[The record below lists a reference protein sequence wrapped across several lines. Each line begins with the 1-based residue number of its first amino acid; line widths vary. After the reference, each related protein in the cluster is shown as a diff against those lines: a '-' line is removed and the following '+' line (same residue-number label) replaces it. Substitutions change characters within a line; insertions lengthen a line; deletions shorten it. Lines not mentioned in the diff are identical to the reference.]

1 VPLHKA
7 TIARETVL
15 TAYPN
20 RRGEDADL
28 PGESNRARTIA
39 QRQLVTL
46 TNDSALIRALQ
57 ELSADNVAVHVV
69 SDMRSLSDELL
80 QHAGAVALIDAS
92 SLDIPVEGAVDAITT
107 QFPDLRLMIAG
118 HSAEQNVLARR
129 IADQS
134 VFRFVHKPASPQR
147 LKLFLDAAAR
157 PADSQRGR
165 TAAEPAFGDSPSLA
179 RIDTAVRGR
188 SPMTLAL
195 VGVAVIAAIAVGAWV
210 MLKDGKP
217 AAPAAATATQAAAPA
232 PTTATSTSPA
242 AMALIRKG
250 DRAFADGRYVALD
263 GSSAAEFYREA
274 LKVEP
279 ENQIARSG
287 FDRSLDYGTR
297 RAEEAVLAGK
307 LNEAAAISEAL
318 RPLTPSSSRLNF
330 LNSQIEK
337 EQARINADASL
348 RAANDARQ
356 GQIRDALAQ
365 MTERMRR
372 NALLDPP
379 THSAVSHFR
388 EAEALSPAD
397 PSVRSARENLVGA
410 LLTAADGELTARRAP
425 AARRLIEAAATL
437 NSSASGLDV
446 MRKRLDEFA
455 EQQQAA
461 AEAEAT
467 RARNAEIAAQAA
479 TAAAAA
485 KPTAPVAVPAAPA
498 VAAPSVVLA
507 TTLKAVR
514 TENPDYPPRAL
525 EQLVS
530 GWVEMEFTVAR
541 DGSVQDIVVTN
552 SEPRRTFDSA
562 AVAAMRRYRYQPVV
576 RNGELVAQRARLR
589 MRFTAQDGR

>member
-1 VPLHKA
+1 VPLQQA

-20 RRGEDADL
+20 RHGEDAEM
-28 PGESNRARTIA
+28 PGEANRARTVP

-46 TNDSALIRALQ
+46 TNDSALMRALQ
-57 ELSADNVAVHVV
+57 ELSSDNVAVHVV
-69 SDMRSLSDELL
+69 SDMRTLSDELL

-92 SLDIPVEGAVDAITT
+92 ALDIPIEGAVDAITT

-118 HSAEQNVLARR
+118 HSAEQNALARR

-157 PADSQRGR
+157 PSELPRGR
-165 TAAEPAFGDSPSLA
+165 AAAAEPVFGDSPSLA

-195 VGVAVIAAIAVGAWV
+195 VGVAVIAALAVGAWI
-210 MLKDGKP
+210 MLKDGKSAAAPP
-217 AAPAAATATQAAAPA
+217 AATQSAAPA
-232 PTTATSTSPA
+232 PEQSSASPA

-250 DRAFADGRYVALD
+250 DKAFADGRYVALD

-279 ENQIARSG
+279 NNDIARKG
-287 FDRSLDYGTR
+287 FDRSVDYGTR

-318 RPLTPSSSRLNF
+318 RPLTPGSSRLNF

-365 MTERMRR
+365 MSERMRR
-372 NALLDPP
+372 GALLDPL
-379 THSAVSHFR
+379 TNSAVSHFR
-388 EAEALSPAD
+388 DAEALGPAD
-397 PSVRSARENLVGA
+397 AAVRSARENLVGA
-410 LLTAADGELTARRAP
+410 LLNAADGELNARRGP
-425 AARRLIEAAATL
+425 AARRMVEAAATL
-437 NSSASGLDV
+437 NSSASGLDL
-446 MRKRLDEFA
+446 MRKRVDEFT

-461 AEAEAT
+461 ANATAAEAARLKEAEA
-467 RARNAEIAAQAA
+467 Q
-479 TAAAAA
+479 AAAAP
-485 KPTAPVAVPAAPA
+485 KPAAPA
-498 VAAPSVVLA
+498 PVVAPPAPAEAAPSVVAA
-507 TTLKAVR
+507 TTLKVLR
-514 TENPDYPPRAL
+514 TENPEYPQRAL

-562 AVAAMRRYRYQPVV
+562 AVAALRRYRYQPVV
-576 RNGELVAQRARLR
+576 RNGEVVAQRAKLR

>member
-1 VPLHKA
+1 VPLQQA

-20 RRGEDADL
+20 RRGEDAEL
-28 PGESNRARTIA
+28 PGEANRARTVP

-57 ELSADNVAVHVV
+57 ELSSDNVAVHVV

-92 SLDIPVEGAVDAITT
+92 SLDIPIEGAVDAITT

-118 HSAEQNVLARR
+118 HSAEQNALARR

-157 PADSQRGR
+157 PAESQRGR
-165 TAAEPAFGDSPSLA
+165 AAADQAFGDSPSLA

-195 VGVAVIAAIAVGAWV
+195 VGVAVIAAIAVGAWI
-210 MLKDGKP
+210 MLKDSKP
-217 AAPAAATATQAAAPA
+217 AAQPASAQSAAPAAAAPA
-232 PTTATSTSPA
+232 GSSPA
-242 AMALIRKG
+242 AMALIKKG
-250 DRAFADGRYVALD
+250 DKAFADGRYVALD

-279 ENQIARSG
+279 NNQIARSG
-287 FDRSLDYGTR
+287 FDRSVDYGTR

-318 RPLTPSSSRLNF
+318 RPLTPGSSRLNF

-356 GQIRDALAQ
+356 AQIRDALSQ
-365 MTERMRR
+365 MNERMRR
-372 NALLDPP
+372 SALIDP
-379 THSAVSHFR
+379 TTNSAVSHFR

-397 PSVRSARENLVGA
+397 PAVRSARESLVGA
-410 LLTAADGELTARRAP
+410 LLTAADGELSGRRAP

-446 MRKRLDEFA
+446 MRKRVDEFSD
-455 EQQQAA
+455 QQAA
-461 AEAEAT
+461 ATAKAEAEAA
-467 RARNAEIAAQAA
+467 RAREAAAQAA
-479 TAAAAA
+479 EAPKAAAA
-485 KPTAPVAVPAAPA
+485 PPVVAAPA
-498 VAAPSVVLA
+498 PADAAPSVVLA

-514 TENPDYPPRAL
+514 TQEPDYPPRAL

-541 DGSVQDIVVTN
+541 DGSVQDITVTN
-552 SEPRRTFDSA
+552 SEPRRTFDAA

-576 RNGELVAQRARLR
+576 RNGEVVAQRARLR

>member
-1 VPLHKA
+1 MPLQQSN
-7 TIARETVL
+7 IARETVL

-20 RRGEDADL
+20 HRGEDADL
-28 PGESNRARTIA
+28 PGEASRARTA
-39 QRQLVTL
+39 PQRQLVTL

-57 ELSADNVAVHVV
+57 ELSSDNVAVHVV

-80 QHAGAVALIDAS
+80 QHAGAVALIDVAA
-92 SLDIPVEGAVDAITT
+92 LDIPVEGAVDAITT

-118 HSAEQNVLARR
+118 QSAEQNVLARR

-157 PADSQRGR
+157 PVESARGR
-165 TAAEPAFGDSPSLA
+165 TAAVEPAFGDSPSLA

-210 MLKDGKP
+210 TLKGGKP
-217 AAPAAATATQAAAPA
+217 AEQVAAAQTAAPA
-232 PTTATSTSPA
+232 PAPAASNSPA
-242 AMALIRKG
+242 AMALIKKG
-250 DRAFADGRYVALD
+250 DKAFADGRYVALD

-279 ENQIARSG
+279 QNQIARSG
-287 FDRSLDYGTR
+287 FDRSVDYGTR

-318 RPLTPSSSRLNF
+318 RPLTPGSSRLNF

-348 RAANDARQ
+348 RAASDAQ
-356 GQIRDALAQ
+356 KGQIRDALSQ
-365 MTERMRR
+365 MNERMRR
-372 NALLDPP
+372 NALLDPL
-379 THSAVSHFR
+379 TNSAVSHFR
-388 EAEALSPAD
+388 EAEALGPAD
-397 PSVRSARENLVGA
+397 PSVRGAREGLVAA
-410 LLTAADGELTARRAP
+410 LLTAADVELTARRAP

-461 AEAEAT
+461 AEAEAA
-467 RARNAEIAAQAA
+467 RLRNAEIAAQAA
-479 TAAAAA
+479 AAAA
-485 KPTAPVAVPAAPA
+485 KPAAPVVVVPAAAAP
-498 VAAPSVVLA
+498 AAPSIVLA

-514 TENPDYPPRAL
+514 TQEPEYPPRAL

-552 SEPRRTFDSA
+552 SEPRRTFDA
-562 AVAAMRRYRYQPVV
+562 AALAAMRHYRYQPVV
-576 RNGELVAQRARLR
+576 RNGEVVAQRARLR

>member
-1 VPLHKA
+1 VPLQQT

-28 PGESNRARTIA
+28 PGEANRVRTIP

-57 ELSADNVAVHVV
+57 ELSSDNVAVHVV
-69 SDMRSLSDELL
+69 SDMRTLSDELL

-92 SLDIPVEGAVDAITT
+92 ALDIPIEGAVDAITT

-118 HSAEQNVLARR
+118 HSAEQNALARR

-157 PADSQRGR
+157 PMESSRR
-165 TAAEPAFGDSPSLA
+165 KTAAAEQSFGDSPSLA
-179 RIDTAVRGR
+179 RIDTAMRGR

-195 VGVAVIAAIAVGAWV
+195 VGVGVIAAIAIGAWI
-210 MLKDGKP
+210 MLKDSKP
-217 AAPAAATATQAAAPA
+217 AAQSAATQSAPPAAAAAP
-232 PTTATSTSPA
+232 TGSPVA
-242 AMALIRKG
+242 VALIKKG
-250 DRAFADGRYVALD
+250 DKAFADGRYVALD

-274 LKVEP
+274 LKIEP
-279 ENQIARSG
+279 NNQVARSG
-287 FDRSLDYGTR
+287 FDRSVDYGTR

-318 RPLTPSSSRLNF
+318 RPLTPNSSRLNF

-356 GQIRDALAQ
+356 AQIREALAQ
-365 MTERMRR
+365 TTERIRR
-372 NALLDPP
+372 NALLDPA
-379 THSAVSHFR
+379 TNSAISHFR

-397 PSVRSARENLVGA
+397 PAVRSARETLVGA
-410 LLTAADGELTARRAP
+410 LLTAADSELGARRAP
-425 AARRLIEAAATL
+425 AARRFIDAAATL
-437 NSSASGLDV
+437 NSSASGLGV
-446 MRKRLDEFA
+446 MRKRLDEFND
-455 EQQQAA
+455 QQ
-461 AEAEAT
+461 T
-467 RARNAEIAAQAA
+467 AA

-485 KPTAPVAVPAAPA
+485 EAARAAEAAAQAAAASKPTTAPAVIAPAAPA
-498 VAAPSVVLA
+498 DAAPSVVLA
-507 TTLKAVR
+507 TTLKALR
-514 TENPDYPPRAL
+514 MQEPEYPPRAL
-525 EQLVS
+525 EQLIS

-552 SEPRRTFDSA
+552 SEPRRTFDA
-562 AVAAMRRYRYQPVV
+562 AAIAALRRYRYQPVV
-576 RNGELVAQRARLR
+576 RNGEVVAQRARLR
-589 MRFTAQDGR
+589 MRFTAQDSR

>member
-1 VPLHKA
+1 MPLQQA

-28 PGESNRARTIA
+28 PGEANRVRTVP

-57 ELSADNVAVHVV
+57 ELSSDNVAVHVV
-69 SDMRSLSDELL
+69 SDMRTLSDELL

-92 SLDIPVEGAVDAITT
+92 ALDIPIEGAVDAITT

-118 HSAEQNVLARR
+118 HSAEQNALARR

-157 PADSQRGR
+157 PSESPRGR
-165 TAAEPAFGDSPSLA
+165 AASAEPVFGDSPSLS
-179 RIDTAVRGR
+179 RIDTAVRRR
-188 SPMTLAL
+188 SPMALAL
-195 VGVAVIAAIAVGAWV
+195 VGVAVIAALGVGAWI
-210 MLKDGKP
+210 MLKDGKSA
-217 AAPAAATATQAAAPA
+217 AAPPATAQTAAPA
-232 PTTATSTSPA
+232 PEQSAASPA

-250 DRAFADGRYVALD
+250 DKAFADGRYVALD

-279 ENQIARSG
+279 NSDIARKG
-287 FDRSLDYGTR
+287 FDRSVDYGTR

-318 RPLTPSSSRLNF
+318 RPLTPGSSRLNF
-330 LNSQIEK
+330 LNSQLEK
-337 EQARINADASL
+337 EQSRINADASL
-348 RAANDARQ
+348 RAANEARQ
-356 GQIRDALAQ
+356 GQIRDALSQ
-365 MTERMRR
+365 MSERMRR
-372 NALLDPP
+372 GALLDPL

-388 EAEALSPAD
+388 DAEALGPAD
-397 PSVRSARENLVGA
+397 AAVRSARENLVAA
-410 LLTAADGELTARRAP
+410 LLTAADGELTARRGP
-425 AARRLIEAAATL
+425 AARRMVEAAATL

-446 MRKRLDEFA
+446 MRKRVDEFT

-461 AEAEAT
+461 ANAATAEAARLKEAEA
-467 RARNAEIAAQAA
+467 Q
-479 TAAAAA
+479 AAAAP
-485 KPTAPVAVPAAPA
+485 KPAAPA
-498 VAAPSVVLA
+498 PVVAQPAPVAAAPSIVAA
-507 TTLKAVR
+507 TTLKALR
-514 TENPDYPPRAL
+514 TENPEYPQRAL

-576 RNGELVAQRARLR
+576 RNGEVVAQRAKLR